1 LLPERVTSLPVALRP
16 FVPDDAPRV
25 QLLAGDYDVAETTAL
40 IPHPYQSG
48 MADEWI
54 RTHQLDRERGIA
66 YVYAITRAEDGLL
79 VGAIEARP
87 VADAHENFGYW
98 IGAPYWGK
106 GFATSAARAAISLLF
121 GYFDCDEVTASHL
134 VRNPASGRVMEKCGL
149 RLMRTSVREHRGKR
163 EPFCIR
169 GITREAWER
178 WSSSE
183 TLSL

>member
-1 LLPERVTSLPVALRP
+1 MLPERVTSLPVTLRP

-25 QLLAGDYDVAETTAL
+25 RALAGEYTVAETTAL
-40 IPHPYQSG
+40 IPHPYESG
-48 MADEWI
+48 MAEQWI
-54 RTHQLDRERGIA
+54 STHQVERERGVA

-87 VADAHENFGYW
+87 IADAHENFGYW
-98 IGAPYWGK
+98 IGAPYWGH
-106 GFATSAARAAISLLF
+106 GFATSATRAVISLMF
-121 GYFDCDEVTASHL
+121 GYLDCDELTASHL

-149 RLMRTSVREHRGKR
+149 RLLHTTMREHRGKR

-178 WSSSE
+178 WTSSE
-183 TLSL
+183 ALSL